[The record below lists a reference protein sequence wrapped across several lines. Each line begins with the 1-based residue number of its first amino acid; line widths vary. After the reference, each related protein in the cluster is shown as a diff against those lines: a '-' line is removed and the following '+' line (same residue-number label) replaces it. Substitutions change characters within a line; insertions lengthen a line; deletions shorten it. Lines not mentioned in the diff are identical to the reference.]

1 MIKATGAL
9 LAFLLSAAP
18 VFSAG
23 LPKVLIKTPL
33 GGITV
38 EIDSAKAPMTA
49 ANFLKYADAG
59 NYNGSVFHRTV
70 TLANQKPEEVKI
82 EVIQGG
88 YFESEESLPAISLER
103 TSKTGVRH
111 TDGAISMAR
120 SGPDTATSSFFI
132 CIGDQPELDFGG
144 QRNKDGQGFAAF
156 GRVVAGMDVVRK
168 IHQSPCEGQ
177 TLKPAIKILSIVRIG
192 D

>member
-1 MIKATGAL
+1 MKKATGAL
-9 LAFLLSAAP
+9 LAMLLTAAP

-23 LPKVLIKTPL
+23 LPKVTIKTVL
-33 GGITV
+33 GDITV
-38 EIDSAKAPMTA
+38 EIESAKAPITA
-49 ANFLKYADAG
+49 ANFLKYVDAG

-88 YFESEESLPAISLER
+88 YFESEESLPPIPLER
-103 TSKTGVRH
+103 TSLTSIRH

-132 CIGDQPELDFGG
+132 CIGSQPELDFGG
-144 QRNKDGQGFAAF
+144 KRNKDGQGFAAF
-156 GRVVAGMDVVRK
+156 GRVVAGMAVVRK
-168 IHQSPCEGQ
+168 IQESPCEGQ
-177 TLKPAIKILSIVRIG
+177 TLKPAIKILSIARIG